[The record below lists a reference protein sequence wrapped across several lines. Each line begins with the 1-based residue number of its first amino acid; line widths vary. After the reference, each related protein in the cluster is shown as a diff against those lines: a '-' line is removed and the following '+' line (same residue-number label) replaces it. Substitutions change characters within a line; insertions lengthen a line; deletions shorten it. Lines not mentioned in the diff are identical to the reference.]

1 MRKIT
6 ISIFAAAILLM
17 GIGVWRNEAAVVL
30 SKGINICLEL
40 SLIHIWYE
48 LCGYLRYADGNRCYL
63 ANLYLSARTK
73 RTGLPPDHR
82 IHSGYRSSGTDG
94 RVYPPKVHEIAV

>member
-30 SKGINICLEL
+30 SKEINICLECVG
-40 SLIHIWYE
+40 I
-48 LCGYLRYADGNRCYL
+48 G
-63 ANLYLSARTK
+63 
-73 RTGLPPDHR
+73 
-82 IHSGYRSSGTDG
+82 
-94 RVYPPKVHEIAV
+94 